1 MPEEAVSCPP
11 SGEDDGTADA
21 LPDAV
26 PVAGLPDSAG
36 DAPASGEDTAEEA
49 LLSDVLSEA
58 VLPSEAEPE
67 DVWPLSGVLSPV
79 SEEAF
84 SST

>member
-1 MPEEAVSCPP
+1 M
-11 SGEDDGTADA
+11 
-21 LPDAV
+21 
-26 PVAGLPDSAG
+26 
-36 DAPASGEDTAEEA
+36 AEEA